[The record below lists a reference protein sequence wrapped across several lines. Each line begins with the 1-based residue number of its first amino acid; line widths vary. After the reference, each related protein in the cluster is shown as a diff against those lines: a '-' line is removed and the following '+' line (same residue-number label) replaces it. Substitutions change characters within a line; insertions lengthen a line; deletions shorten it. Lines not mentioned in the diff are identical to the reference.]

1 MKFRKSIVL
10 PLILINV
17 GIYILQV
24 ALGGAFT
31 NLFTVKRLDIIYA
44 PWTLITSM
52 FLHGS
57 IWHIAINMW
66 VLYMFGTLLESK
78 IGTKRFILIYFISGI
93 LASIASNFVYDAAL
107 GASGAIMGVL
117 GVCIILMP
125 DLRVMLMFPPIP
137 MSLQTAGIL
146 IAALDI
152 FGLLP
157 GVAHAAHLGGLA
169 TGLVYGWMLK
179 KKKHKFQKR
188 FESKTRMNSDDVDEY
203 IRSGRI

>member
-1 MKFRKSIVL
+1 M
-10 PLILINV
+10 
-17 GIYILQV
+17 GT
-24 ALGGAFT
+24 AFT

-44 PWTLITSM
+44 PWTLFTSM

-93 LASIASNFVYDAAL
+93 IASIASNFVYDAAL

-125 DLRVMLMFPPIP
+125 NLRVMLMFPPIP

-146 IAALDI
+146 IAAMDI
-152 FGLLP
+152 LGLLP
-157 GVAHAAHLGGLA
+157 GIAHAAHLGGLA

-188 FESKTRMNSDDVDEY
+188 FESKTHMNSEDIEEY